1 MNNREK
7 IIAAFQDIKRR
18 GFIPSHRTHD
28 TGIGKTFEDL
38 IGIIENNERRPD
50 LNGYEIKTKRETSTS
65 YSTLFTKSPS
75 YPKRANAYL
84 RDRYGEVYEEFPGLK
99 KNPHLHIR
107 PPREQL
113 LRSALFQTRQRS
125 GLPAHSNRYFQP
137 ANGGNPRQRHILY
150 L

>member
-65 YSTLFTKSPS
+65 YSTLFTKTVVSQEGKCIPTGQI
-75 YPKRANAYL
+75 RRGL
-84 RDRYGEVYEEFPGLK
+84 RGIPRSE

>member
-84 RDRYGEVYEEFPGLK
+84 RNRYGEDYEEFPGLK
-99 KNPHLHIR
+99 KST
-107 PPREQL
+107 PPYSPTKGTAVTECTL
-113 LRSALFQTRQRS
+113 S
-125 GLPAHSNRYFQP
+125 GSSTIGTAG
-137 ANGGNPRQRHILY
+137 A
-150 L
+150 